1 MRHLEDCPDEE
12 LIKMYR
18 AGDEQAIE
26 CIFERYKHIVRKK
39 AKAMPEETAMI

>member
-26 CIFERYKHIVRKK
+26 CIFERFN
-39 AKAMPEETAMI
+39 T